1 MLIMHLE
8 TISIWHGTKLMKI
21 LMHLHIRGCQ
31 WVLRRNE
38 VLEEEE
44 ANSTNEDEENE
55 WVLEK
60 LLEMLSKHMKNTS
73 SIPWNKAYIFLS
85 KSFEWNFNH
94 YIILKYDIKNTNLV
108 SY

>member
-1 MLIMHLE
+1 
-8 TISIWHGTKLMKI
+8 MKI

-55 WVLEK
+55 
-60 LLEMLSKHMKNTS
+60 
-73 SIPWNKAYIFLS
+73 
-85 KSFEWNFNH
+85 
-94 YIILKYDIKNTNLV
+94 
-108 SY
+108 